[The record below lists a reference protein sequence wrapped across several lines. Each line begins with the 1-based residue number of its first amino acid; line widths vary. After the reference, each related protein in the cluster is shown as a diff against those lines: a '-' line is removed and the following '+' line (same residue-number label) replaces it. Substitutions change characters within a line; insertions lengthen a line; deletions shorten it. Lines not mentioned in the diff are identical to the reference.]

1 MREKA
6 RKVKII
12 VLDVDGTLTD
22 GKLYTDNNGVET
34 KAFNAKDGMAI
45 AQGIK
50 YGMKFAIVTGKNSQI
65 VKARAQEL
73 GIEEV
78 YQKVSNKIKVL
89 DEILEKYKLTYEETA
104 YMGDDIN
111 DIPAIMR
118 VGMSGAPF
126 DSSNDILQMV
136 DFKSSSKGGKGAVR
150 EFVEYILREKGIWNK
165 VLEDYRN
172 KR

>member
-6 RKVKII
+6 RKIKII

-22 GKLYTDNNGVET
+22 GKLYIDNTGLET
-34 KAFNAKDGMAI
+34 KAFNVKDGMAI

-50 YGMKFAIVTGKNSQI
+50 YGMKFAIVTGKNSHI

-78 YQKVSNKIKVL
+78 HQKVSNKIKIL
-89 DEILEKYKLTYEETA
+89 DEILEKYELTYEETA

-118 VGMSGAPF
+118 AGMSGAPS

-136 DFKSSSKGGKGAVR
+136 DFRASSKGGKGAVR

-165 VLEDYRN
+165 VLDDYRN

>member
-6 RKVKII
+6 KKIKII

-22 GKLYTDNNGVET
+22 GKLYIDNNGVET
-34 KAFNAKDGMAI
+34 KAFNAKDGMSI

-50 YGMKFAIVTGKNSQI
+50 YGMKFAIVTGKNSEI
-65 VKARAQEL
+65 VKTRAQEL
-73 GIEEV
+73 GIEEIH
-78 YQKVSNKIKVL
+78 QKISNKIKVL
-89 DEILEKYKLTYEETA
+89 DEILKKNGLTYEEAA

-118 VGMSGAPF
+118 VGMSGAPS

-136 DFKSSSKGGKGAVR
+136 DFRASSKGGKGAVR
-150 EFVEYILREKGIWNK
+150 EFVEYILRENGLWDKI
-165 VLEDYRN
+165 LDDYRN